1 MDKKNNRALQ
11 KRMEG
16 EIRYR
21 LARLLLLNI
30 QAAGLAEES
39 EVEAVRKKALRKYK
53 PLTVQ
58 LEDGDKTEQS

>member
-39 EVEAVRKKALRKYK
+39 EVEAVRKKALQKYK
-53 PLTVQ
+53 PLTAQ

>member
-1 MDKKNNRALQ
+1 
-11 KRMEG
+11 MEG

-39 EVEAVRKKALRKYK
+39 EVEAVRKKALQKYK
-53 PLTVQ
+53 PLTAQ

>member
-1 MDKKNNRALQ
+1 MDQKNNRALQ

-30 QAAGLAEES
+30 QETGLVVES
-39 EVEAVRKKALRKYK
+39 EVEAVRKKVLQKYK
-53 PLTVQ
+53 PLTAQ
-58 LEDGDKTEQS
+58 LEDGDKAEQS